1 MQFELAPN
9 SLTSEQI
16 RSTYLRALKCAREGL
31 RMESMGWG
39 KAPAAIAAYSEAI
52 ALCDDVLDTL
62 RASEIPER
70 VEEAENVQ
78 SLRDSYKSIVD
89 SLSWLEKVQPGY
101 VPQPVKRLTGPVKKR
116 TFDEQSQSQSGS
128 QSPRSPRF
136 PSFDLEKALSA

>member
-16 RSTYLRALKCAREGL
+16 RSTYLRAIGRAREGL
-31 RMESMGWG
+31 RMESMGG
-39 KAPAAIAAYSEAI
+39 DKTPAAIAAYSEAI

-62 RASEIPER
+62 KFSEIPER
-70 VEEAENVQ
+70 MEEATKVQ
-78 SLRDSYKSIVD
+78 TLRDSYQAVVN

-101 VPQPVKRLTGPVKKR
+101 VAPPLKRSPSPKKLTY
-116 TFDEQSQSQSGS
+116 DERSSQSRS

-136 PSFDLEKALSA
+136 PQFDVEKALSA